1 MSDIKAIEDLING
14 YANSKDSSFLIPN
27 VTEDFLAV
35 RPSGNP
41 ISAEKLVGMFDSK
54 DLVAESSEL
63 IKIHK
68 IEIFDEVAYAV
79 FTLNEIFNFK
89 GNQNKDLSTYTCI
102 FKNENDLWKYSWMQR
117 SQGTTDMRTWE

>member
-1 MSDIKAIEDLING
+1 MSDIKAIENLITG

-102 FKNENDLWKYSWMQR
+102 FKNENGLWKYSWMQR
-117 SQGTTDMRTWE
+117 SQGTTDMKTWE

>member
-1 MSDIKAIEDLING
+1 MKDIKAIKDLING

-79 FTLNEIFNFK
+79 FTLSEIFNFK

-117 SQGTTDMRTWE
+117 SQGTTDMNTWE

>member
-1 MSDIKAIEDLING
+1 MSDIKAIENLING
-14 YANSKDSSFLIPN
+14 YANSKDSSFLISN

>member
-1 MSDIKAIEDLING
+1 MSDIKAIKDLING

-117 SQGTTDMRTWE
+117 SQGTTDMNTWE

>member
-1 MSDIKAIEDLING
+1 MSHIKAIEDLING

>member
-1 MSDIKAIEDLING
+1 MLDIKAIEDLING

-117 SQGTTDMRTWE
+117 SQGTTDMNTWE